1 MQGSPTKRWATLI
14 GKHNQMNEEYPELS
28 LDDSLFVGVTYDLS
42 QPIYLGDRDYDTLV
56 SEAPDAA
63 YLINVHYRV
72 HALSRRFE
80 SLNIV
85 YSLLSFNGFPVSTP
99 ARAISR
105 ANWVRITL
113 DVLLSRLTSIRDCTF
128 LLIAEVFELG
138 LEPKDVSKSQLKKN
152 PTILSVPL
160 LADLIEDI
168 AGIGRSF
175 RDERD
180 LHLHRGEERSLGQDP
195 DLYYTASA
203 FEAFGQEIQGND
215 SSGNPI
221 NLEND
226 HRQIIEQLET
236 EFTVTAKE
244 FNNKIHELFDLIYPY
259 FKERFLNKLTASGN
273 PSQGAIGLIER
284 AEYYDKHH
292 GDGISN

>member
-1 MQGSPTKRWATLI
+1 
-14 GKHNQMNEEYPELS
+14 MNDEYPELT

-42 QPIYLGDRDYDTLV
+42 QPIYMGNRDYDTLV

-63 YLINVHYRV
+63 YLIDVHYRV

-85 YSLLSFNGFPVSTP
+85 YSLLSFNSFPVSTP
-99 ARAISR
+99 AGAISR
-105 ANWVRITL
+105 AHWVRITL

-138 LEPKDVSKSQLKKN
+138 LDPKSISRSQLKKN
-152 PTILSVPL
+152 PIILAVRS

-168 AGIGRSF
+168 ADIGRSF

-180 LHLHRGEERSLGQDP
+180 LHLHRGEERPLGQDP

-203 FEAFGQEIQGND
+203 FEAFGREIQGND
-215 SSGNPI
+215 ASGNPI

-236 EFTVTAKE
+236 EFTAIAKE
-244 FNNKIHELFDLIYPY
+244 FNNKIHELFDLMYPY
-259 FKERFLNKLTASGN
+259 FKERFLSKLAASGN
-273 PSQGAIGLIER
+273 SSEGAVSLIKR
-284 AEYYDKHH
+284 AEYYDKYY
-292 GDGISN
+292 GNGASK

>member
-1 MQGSPTKRWATLI
+1 
-14 GKHNQMNEEYPELS
+14 MNDEYPELS

-42 QPIYLGDRDYDTLV
+42 QPIYLGEKDYDTLA

-63 YLINVHYRV
+63 YLIDVHYRV

-80 SLNIV
+80 SLNII

-99 ARAISR
+99 AGAISR

-128 LLIAEVFELG
+128 LLVAEVFELG
-138 LEPKDVSKSQLKKN
+138 LDPKSVSRSQLKKN
-152 PTILSVPL
+152 PTILSIPS

-168 AGIGRSF
+168 ADIGRSF

-180 LHLHRGEERSLGQDP
+180 LHLHRGEERPLGQDP

-203 FEAFGQEIQGND
+203 FEAFGREIQGND
-215 SSGNPI
+215 ASGNPI
-221 NLEND
+221 DLKND
-226 HRQIIEQLET
+226 HKEIIEQLET
-236 EFTVTAKE
+236 EFTTTAKE
-244 FNNKIHELFDLIYPY
+244 FNNKIHILFDLMYPY
-259 FKERFLNKLTASGN
+259 FKERFLNKLVASGN
-273 PSQGAIGLIER
+273 ASEGAISLIER
-284 AEYYDKHH
+284 AEYYDKHYGN
-292 GDGISN
+292 GDAN